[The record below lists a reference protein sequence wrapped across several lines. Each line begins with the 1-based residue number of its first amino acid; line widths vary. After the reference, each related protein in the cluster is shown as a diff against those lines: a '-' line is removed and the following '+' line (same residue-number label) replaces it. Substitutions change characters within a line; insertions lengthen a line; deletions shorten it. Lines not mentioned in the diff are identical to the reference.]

1 MSSQDRDKWDARYS
15 AVSATAGWSPSPL
28 LEDALVELRRRVGEV
43 QVLDALDVACGG
55 GRNSLML
62 AASGFRVDGLDVSR
76 EGLALARRR
85 EQTLD
90 SQEAG
95 TAGASGRRKPV
106 RWLEA
111 DLDEG
116 LPVSEPYDLIL
127 MIRYMDLNL
136 LGGLRELLRPGGML
150 VVELHLAL
158 NAEEGGGQDPGENFL
173 VGPRNPDFL
182 VQSGDLAAC
191 CQGLEVWAMKEGRS
205 DIGDGRQEALAQFVG
220 FRRSEL

>member
-1 MSSQDRDKWDARYS
+1 MSLEDREKWDARYG
-15 AVSATAGWSPSPL
+15 AVSARDGWSPSPL
-28 LEDALVELRRRVGEV
+28 LEDALVELRRRRGELAGLV
-43 QVLDALDVACGG
+43 ALDVACGG

-62 AASGFRVDGLDVSR
+62 AAAGLRVDGLDVST

-85 EQTLD
+85 EQYLD
-90 SQEAG
+90 TPEM
-95 TAGASGRRKPV
+95 GAARGGGPRQV
-106 RWLEA
+106 RWMAA

-116 LPVSEPYDLIL
+116 LPVSGPYDLIV
-127 MIRYMDLNL
+127 MIRYLDLNL
-136 LGGLRELLRPGGML
+136 LSRLRGLLNPGGML

-158 NAEEGGGQDPGENFL
+158 NADEGGDGDAAENSL

-182 VQSGDLAAC
+182 ARSGDLAAC
-191 CQGLEVWAMKEGRS
+191 CRGLEVWAMKEGCS